1 VGPVWQGTP
10 RPAARR
16 SGRPRVLLSLS
27 TIEYAGQD
35 VVAQRL
41 LDALGAL
48 DVDAVFTTG
57 PALDPADLS
66 APGNVE
72 LHSWLDHAQL
82 MPDVD
87 LVIGHGGHTTTMR
100 ALAHDLPLLMLPMH
114 PMLDQPMVARVVA
127 ERGAGLALPRTASP
141 EAVRHAV
148 RRLLSEA
155 GFTAAAATLG
165 AQIRAR
171 DGAAVASE
179 HLRRLATAA
188 LPFGR

>member
-1 VGPVWQGTP
+1 M
-10 RPAARR
+10 
-16 SGRPRVLLSLS
+16 
-27 TIEYAGQD
+27 
-35 VVAQRL
+35 
-41 LDALGAL
+41 
-48 DVDAVFTTG
+48 FTTG

-100 ALAHDLPLLMLPMH
+100 ALAYDLPLLMLPMH

-127 ERGAGLALPRTASP
+127 ERGAGLALPRTASA

-148 RRLLSEA
+148 HRLLSEA
-155 GFTAAAATLG
+155 EFKAAAATLG
-165 AQIRAR
+165 AQIRAQ
-171 DGAAVASE
+171 DGATVASE
-179 HLRRLATAA
+179 YLRTLAATAVSN
-188 LPFGR
+188 GR